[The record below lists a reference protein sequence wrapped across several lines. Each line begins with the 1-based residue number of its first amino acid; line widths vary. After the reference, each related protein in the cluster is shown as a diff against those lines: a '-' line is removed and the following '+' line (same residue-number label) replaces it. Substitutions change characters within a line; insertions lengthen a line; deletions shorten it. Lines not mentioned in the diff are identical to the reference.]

1 MTYCLGA
8 NFYPAPPSV
17 APLVARA
24 SLSRLVPRKSVNWF
38 SVRKADGDPLGND
51 QLSCCCQ
58 AADYRRIEID
68 RAVLGDEW
76 QPTEELVVRRY
87 ALTTDYNQAT
97 GANDNG
103 TATDEDMSQWV
114 SKGIWIN
121 SQTLHIPHWCSVDPL
136 NSDHVALAIDRTGPV
151 LLTLAL
157 PRCWEDLSRWAQA
170 PGQGTDWQTG
180 AGSHRVLA
188 GAYESVGGALK
199 VRTWGQDV
207 ELHPGWITR
216 YCQAVD
222 AVLSL
227 AWFAAQPELALP
239 GLQWSELAQDMN
251 ALAA

>member
-1 MTYCLGA
+1 MGA
-8 NFYPAPPSV
+8 NFRPAPPSI

-38 SVRKADGDPLGND
+38 AKRKADGDPLKNNKLG
-51 QLSCCCQ
+51 CCCQ

-76 QPTEELVVRRY
+76 RPTEVMVVGRY
-87 ALTTDYNQAT
+87 TETGYDPVT

-103 TATDEDMSQWV
+103 TATDDDMIAWTT
-114 SKGIWIN
+114 KGIIVN
-121 SQTLHIPHWCSVDPL
+121 DQTLHIPHWCSVDPL

-170 PGQGTDWQTG
+170 PGQGSDWQTG
-180 AGSHRVLA
+180 VGSHRVLA
-188 GAYESVGGALK
+188 GAYEAVGGALT

-207 ELHPGWITR
+207 ELHPEWITR

-239 GLQWSELAQDMN
+239 GLQWAELAQDMN